1 MRSSRVFYNIFIMYR
16 FTIKI
21 EIEIEIEIVMSLII
35 PILSNFTVVPRIF
48 GASSFQLINPLSNNT
63 NPAAIFTFESSNTSV
78 ATISE
83 RTVTIVHVGQ
93 TIITATQA
101 ATPGYTSAFIT
112 ANFTVN
118 VAPPTIG
125 NFTISSKE
133 FLDGSFNLQ
142 DPPSNSPG
150 SFIFE
155 SLTTD
160 IVSIFNRV
168 ATLKRVGRAQIK
180 ATQSA
185 ATNYTSGFVIS
196 TFDVLTSFVRVGN
209 QNRIDLSWNIP
220 RENGATIKNYFF
232 YTEERRTSVSPAPSV
247 STVMENTAATNNYYD
262 SFALPTPYSTQI
274 LAASGLPAGIDINS
288 SSTSFN
294 ISTLLQ
300 YTNKNYFDLGY
311 YCEIE
316 VNWIYH
322 NDKPIVE
329 INPSLPASTTMTL
342 SIFKEDSTQVGDN
355 RVDFLLSVSRNYDS
369 IINCL
374 GPMPQNNNKTLTDI
388 FTVAFAG
395 TVNRTLKYL
404 KPTDIVSGRVT
415 ISSNT
420 YSPADAPTTTREYS
434 IIIKS
439 IRIAPYRFPITRDFT
454 SLNFGLGSSTTGNG
468 FSVSTVNASA
478 PLVPSGILYYMP
490 KMTRSLTDYNK
501 ASWTFSWNYAANLA
515 KLITDISFLPVTG
528 GVITNLDISFNM
540 RIRGYS
546 RPYAKMFFAI
556 SDSSYNTTSVPLF
569 LTNVSNTQYNTRPL
583 FDISFNDTA
592 SYAKIVAT
600 DNSFGIVSRTFDIS
614 GATGFAP
621 FSEIQD
627 HSHTQFVFIFQ
638 LMITDP
644 SYNTYFRSIST
655 AANSFQVKMLS
666 QTFTPYQE
674 YRFAGPDPTLPSSN
688 SLTSLTNTLYNID
701 DYYTKI
707 PSFYQFYNLTNGVF
721 YSYRIASN
729 NIAGTSPFSELLT
742 RRCGSIPNTIVNTV
756 NSLGADTLNI
766 ESERTANRV
775 NIYWVKP
782 GFTGYEIKYFV
793 IQMTIDISGRWLNF
807 LDYTPDQASN
817 MITFDMFNDTLVPVT
832 DETVTEYDKSINTY
846 SYLSISS
853 QQKFNLLY
861 PTLNTQLSGSL
872 LDGYK
877 YYFRLASVN
886 ELGYSAFSSVLS
898 GIPFARPDNAPI
910 QYVGNPIIGNEMV
923 ILTWKI
929 PQDDAGSP
937 ILNYIIDYEEIVE
950 SISTTTGL
958 DLKKYINKTRYKL
971 DRYEPPNPDNPKDN
985 SRISYPFDD
994 FRTVYSGYKKLSSLP
1009 SAEQARLAEIRAELT
1024 NYVIP
1029 PRPIALSDMDYYLTR
1044 YKNGVLLPII
1054 PGKTVNLS
1062 YSNTS
1067 FTYISE
1073 VLTQNVFDIS
1083 NIQLKWY
1090 YLLDPTSNTWD
1101 TDNITT
1107 SFQLTINGDLIRDP
1121 SNSILDIPNIFN
1133 ISSVYTVDRTKFSIA
1148 GTYKYINYLN
1158 GNVITDGTN
1167 ILNIPSVRVP
1177 TRHLI
1182 DSHNNI
1188 SRYKLKINYTI
1199 TNLSNITHRFI
1210 LYSGPIVINGISPIR
1225 TFSGLN
1231 TEFTLKLQSNIYT
1244 PFANNKKYRFT
1255 ITPFNIND
1263 FFPDPSANEVNITT
1277 GVRSNGKNQIEVKI
1291 GTELSDPITDMRYSL
1306 ISTSQGGKVFLQWKY
1321 SPPADYY
1328 INIEIPPEYKKDDIF
1343 PEEYPLLLQSDNTSY
1358 SILASNLKPELGN
1371 GLVSYTIPSDL
1382 PNDIAKSNAQK
1393 YLKSGRGYYISV
1405 APILSFE
1412 IAGEVKN
1419 IPAPERNMYANET
1432 YIIPFRTPLSPLNL
1446 SAQGDSG
1453 EIYLKWQL
1461 PNFNEDANY
1470 YISDYTP
1477 AYYRYRHYTLEQIDL
1492 SASIPVW
1499 TDVSTEILIPLSTNG
1514 GVAGYQTQYTVSGLA
1529 NERPRQFRIRT
1540 SIINDYTSQT
1550 AFSEYT
1556 YMSFINN
1563 FQVFD
1568 GSRNTIFA
1576 SAYPY
1581 KTTAPNL
1588 RFADRTSTAS
1598 GLFNSLTVMFDYPN
1612 YNGNAEYYDCDIYYT
1627 PVGSF
1632 GSQWIGIF
1640 DATNGIANIADNTAI
1655 LTNGKLRTT
1664 SASITGNQQFTIVCK
1679 SNVLAYGIKIRVFPR
1694 KNGLLEPYPYDLYS
1708 EYSNVDYIDI

>member
-1 MRSSRVFYNIFIMYR
+1 
-16 FTIKI
+16 
-21 EIEIEIEIVMSLII
+21 MSLIT
-35 PILSNFTVVPRIF
+35 PILSNFTVVPRIY
-48 GASSFQLINPLSNNT
+48 GASSFELSDPSSNNT
-63 NPAAIFTFESSNTSV
+63 NTAAIFTFNSSNTDV
-78 ATISE
+78 ATISG
-83 RTVTIVHVGQ
+83 RTVTILRVGQ

-101 ATPGYTSAFIT
+101 ATSGYTSAFIT
-112 ANFTVN
+112 ANFTVGV
-118 VAPPTIG
+118 VAPIIG
-125 NFTISSKE
+125 NFTISPKE

-160 IVSIFNRV
+160 IVSISNRI

-185 ATNYTSGFVIS
+185 ATNYTSGFVIA
-196 TFDVLTSFVRVGN
+196 TFDVLTSIVRVGN
-209 QNRIDLSWNIP
+209 QNRIDLSWNTP

-247 STVMENTAATNNYYD
+247 STVIENTAATNNYYS
-262 SFALPTPYSTQI
+262 SFALPIPYSTQV
-274 LAASGLPAGIDINS
+274 LAASGLPTGIDINS

-294 ISTLLQ
+294 ISTLLK

-311 YCEIE
+311 YGEIE
-316 VNWIYH
+316 LNWVYH

-329 INPSLPASTTMTL
+329 INPDLPASTTMTL
-342 SIFKEDSTQVGDN
+342 SIYKESSTQVGDN
-355 RVDFLLSVSRNYDS
+355 RIDFLLSVSRNYDS

-388 FTVAFAG
+388 FTLAFAG
-395 TVNRTLKYL
+395 TANRALKYL

-420 YSPADAPTTTREYS
+420 YSPAYSPTTTREYS

-439 IRIAPYRFPITRDFT
+439 IRIAPFHFPITRDFT
-454 SLNFGLGSSTTGNG
+454 SLSFGLGSSTTGNG

-478 PLVPSGILYYMP
+478 PLNTTGILYYMP
-490 KMTRSLTDYNK
+490 KMTRPLTDYNK
-501 ASWTFSWNYAANLA
+501 ASWTFSWNYAANLS

-528 GVITNLDISFNM
+528 GVITNLNIPFNM

-546 RPYAKMFFAI
+546 RPYAKMFSAI

-583 FDISFNDTA
+583 FDVSFNDTA

-600 DNSFGIVSRTFDIS
+600 DTSFGIVSRTFDIS
-614 GATGFAP
+614 GATGFSP
-621 FSEIQD
+621 FSDIQD
-627 HSHTQFVFIFQ
+627 QSHTQFVFIFQ

-644 SYNTYFRSIST
+644 SYNTYFRSINSS
-655 AANSFQVKMLS
+655 ANSFQVKMLS

-707 PSFYQFYNLTNGVF
+707 PSFYQFFNLTNGVF
-721 YSYRIASN
+721 YSYRIASHN
-729 NIAGTSPFSELLT
+729 NNNVGTSAFSELLT
-742 RRCGSIPNTIVNTV
+742 RRCGSIPNTIINTV
-756 NSLGADTLNI
+756 NSLGSDTLTV

-775 NIYWVKP
+775 NIYWEKP

-793 IQMTIDISGRWLNF
+793 IQMTIDISGRWLNS
-807 LDYTPDQASN
+807 LDYTPDRSSN
-817 MITFDMFNDTLVPVT
+817 VILFNMFDDTIVPVT
-832 DETVTEYDKSINTY
+832 NDTVTEYNKTINTY
-846 SYLSISS
+846 SYQSISS
-853 QQKFNLLY
+853 QQNFNLLF
-861 PTLNTQLSGSL
+861 PGLNTQLSGSL
-872 LDGYK
+872 LNGYK

-910 QYVGNPIIGNEMV
+910 QFMGNPIIGNEMV

-958 DLKKYINKTRYKL
+958 PLKKYINKTRYKL
-971 DRYEPPNPDNPKDN
+971 DRYEPPNPDNPKDKA
-985 SRISYPFDD
+985 RISYPFDD
-994 FRTVYSGYKKLSSLP
+994 FRTVYSGYKNLSSLP
-1009 SAEQARLAEIRAELT
+1009 SSQQNSLVALRAELLK
-1024 NYVIP
+1024 YVIP
-1029 PRPIALSDMDYYLTR
+1029 PRPITINDIDYYLNS
-1044 YKNGVLLPII
+1044 YNNGVLLPII

-1067 FTYISE
+1067 FTYISD
-1073 VLTQNVFDIS
+1073 VLNKNVFDIS

-1090 YLLDPTSNTWD
+1090 YILDPTSNTWD
-1101 TDNITT
+1101 TDNTTT
-1107 SFQLTINGDLIRDP
+1107 SFQLTIHGDLICDP

-1133 ISSVYTVDRTKFSIA
+1133 ISSVYTVDRTKFSIV

-1167 ILNIPSVRVP
+1167 ILNIPSIPVP
-1177 TRHLI
+1177 TRPLI
-1182 DSHNNI
+1182 NSYNNI
-1188 SRYKLKINYTI
+1188 QRYKLKMNYTM
-1199 TNLSNITHRFI
+1199 TNLSNNEHRVI
-1210 LYSGPIVINGISPIR
+1210 LYSGPIIINGISPIR

-1231 TEFTLKLQSNIYT
+1231 TEFTLKLQSNIYSQ
-1244 PFANNKKYRFT
+1244 FVNGKKYRFT
-1255 ITPFNIND
+1255 VTPFNIND
-1263 FFPDPSANEVNITT
+1263 FFPDLSANEL
-1277 GVRSNGKNQIEVKI
+1277 SNGKNQIELKI
-1291 GTELSDPITDMRYSL
+1291 GTSFSDPITDMSYSL
-1306 ISTSQGGKVFLQWKY
+1306 ISTSQGGKVFLKWKY

-1328 INIEIPPEYKKDDIF
+1328 INIQIPTEYIKDDIF
-1343 PEEYPLLLQSDNTSY
+1343 PQEYPLLLQSDGTSY
-1358 SILASNLKPELGN
+1358 SILASNLKPDLITGM
-1371 GLVSYTIPSDL
+1371 VSYTIPSDL
-1382 PNDIAKSNAQK
+1382 PNDITASNAQK
-1393 YLKSGRGYYISV
+1393 YLKSGRGYHISV

-1419 IPAPERNMYANET
+1419 IPAPERNMYLDGT
-1432 YIIPFRTPLSPLNL
+1432 YIMPFRIPLRPLSL
-1446 SAQGDSG
+1446 SSQGDNG
-1453 EIYLKWQL
+1453 VIYLKWQL
-1461 PNFNEDANY
+1461 PNFNEDPNF
-1470 YISDYTP
+1470 YITDYTP
-1477 AYYRYRHYTLEQIDL
+1477 AYYRYRFYTLEQRDL
-1492 SASIPVW
+1492 SAAIPVW
-1499 TDVSTEILIPLSTNG
+1499 TDVSNEILIPDPDNG
-1514 GVAGYQTQYTVSGLA
+1514 GVAGYQTQYTISGLA
-1529 NERPRQFRIRT
+1529 NERPQQFRIRT
-1540 SIINDYTSQT
+1540 SIINEYIGQHT
-1550 AFSEYT
+1550 FSEYT

-1563 FQVFD
+1563 IPQLESSGNAV
-1568 GSRNTIFA
+1568 FA

-1581 KTTAPNL
+1581 KSTAPIL

-1598 GLFNSLTVMFDYPN
+1598 GLYNGLTFIFNYPN
-1612 YNGNAEYYDCDIYYT
+1612 YNGNADYYDCDIYYT

-1632 GSQWIGIF
+1632 GAVWYEIF
-1640 DATNGIANIADNTAI
+1640 DSNNGIANIADNTAI

-1664 SASITGNQQFTIVCK
+1664 SASITGNQRFTIICK
-1679 SNVLAYGIKIRVFPR
+1679 SNVLSYGVKVRVFPR
-1694 KNGLLEPYPYDLYS
+1694 KNGLQEPYPYDLYS
-1708 EYSNVDYIDI
+1708 DYSNVDYIEI